1 LVFAIVGVAVA
12 CSVYDESLR
21 RGSGLTPLEG
31 GDGAVLGGGA
41 GTPSSGGTD
50 SAAGGG
56 SVDAGAPGHGGDSSE
71 PAKGGSSNGGGAGNA
86 SGGRA
91 GAASGGSGGAFASA
105 GSAGTAVNG
114 GSGGRAGNGGSGG
127 AALNGGTGGMGGSLA
142 TAGSTFELALNKSST
157 ASTAQPAN
165 PTTSGN
171 DGQTST
177 RFSATSATLP
187 QWWRVDLGASHAL
200 AQVAI
205 QFEFPDRKY
214 TYAVETS
221 LDDVAYTSQANVTD
235 GIGTV
240 QTVAIPNHAA
250 ARYVRITVTSTVPGV
265 DSSGASRPTW
275 MSFWEVSVQG
285 N

>member
-1 LVFAIVGVAVA
+1 M
-12 CSVYDESLR
+12 
-21 RGSGLTPLEG
+21 
-31 GDGAVLGGGA
+31 
-41 GTPSSGGTD
+41 
-50 SAAGGG
+50 
-56 SVDAGAPGHGGDSSE
+56 DAGAPSYGGDSSE
-71 PAKGGSSNGGGAGNA
+71 PAKGGSSNGGRAGNA

-91 GAASGGSGGAFASA
+91 GAANGGTGGVVALA

-114 GSGGRAGNGGSGG
+114 GSGGVG
-127 AALNGGTGGMGGSLA
+127 LNGGTGGIGGIVA
-142 TAGSTFELALNKSST
+142 TAGSASELALNKSST

-200 AQVAI
+200 TQVAI

-221 LDDVAYTSQANVTD
+221 LDDVAYTTQGNVTD
-235 GIGTV
+235 GVGTV